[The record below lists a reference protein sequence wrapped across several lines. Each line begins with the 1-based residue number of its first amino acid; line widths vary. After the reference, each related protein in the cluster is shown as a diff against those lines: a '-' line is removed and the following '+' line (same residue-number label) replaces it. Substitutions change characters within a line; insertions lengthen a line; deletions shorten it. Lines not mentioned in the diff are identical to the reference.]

1 MAIGA
6 RHRVKCALCAEAAYF
21 KEMLAH
27 ADDYFA
33 ARQLMLFGPDQ
44 VWQSGAPLSAGLVWH
59 TYDEG

>member
-1 MAIGA
+1 MQ
-6 RHRVKCALCAEAAYF
+6 
-21 KEMLAH
+21 AH